1 MKPQEKSPFSDTD
14 SLTRR
19 EEIKARLRSKG
30 TSMSGIAKELGL
42 APSTVQSVVSGRSFS
57 RAVAEAIARKLSL
70 KISDIWPER
79 TVEERR
85 S

>member
-30 TSMSGIAKELGL
+30 TSMSGIAKELDL

-57 RAVAEAIARKLSL
+57 RAVAEAISQKLSL

-79 TVEERR
+79 TVEEKR

>member
-1 MKPQEKSPFSDTD
+1 MKPQKKSPFSDTD

-57 RAVAEAIARKLSL
+57 RTVAEAIAQKLSL
-70 KISDIWPER
+70 KTSDIWPER

>member
-1 MKPQEKSPFSDTD
+1 MKPQEEPLFSNTD

-57 RAVAEAIARKLSL
+57 KTVAEAIARKLSL
-70 KISDIWPER
+70 KTSDIWPER
-79 TVEERR
+79 TVKERR
-85 S
+85 P

>member
-1 MKPQEKSPFSDTD
+1 MKPREQPPFSNTD

-30 TSMSGIAKELGL
+30 TSMSGVAKELGL

-57 RAVAEAIARKLSL
+57 KTVAEAIALILSL
-70 KISDIWPER
+70 KTSDIWPER
-79 TVEERR
+79 KVRERQ